1 MAADVVQAG
10 QLAIHTEDGQGPPEQ
25 LAAVGPDAQVLGP
38 QERVPEGRERVLVGL
53 GRAPADQRLA
63 PSAQKN
69 RSRASV
75 PRW

>member
-10 QLAIHTEDGQGPPEQ
+10 QLAVHPADGQGPPEQ
-25 LAAVGPDAQVLGP
+25 LAAMGPIAQVLDP
-38 QERVPEGRERVLVGL
+38 DQRMPEGRERFLIGTRRGL
-53 GRAPADQRLA
+53 TDHPLS

-69 RSRASV
+69 LSRASV